1 MNTHDNDLLTSSDVD
16 RVELSRRRFLRNAL
30 VGTATVAA
38 SSLLLPTPAHAGGL
52 FAAPSAGDQ
61 KKVGQQAASEI
72 LKKYKEVHD
81 RRASHFQDIGGRL
94 VSALSDSDRQNWD
107 FKFHVLDSKEVN
119 AFALPGGPM
128 FLFTGLYS
136 QVSSDDALAAVTGH
150 EMTHVR
156 LQHWAKAYAKEQE
169 RELGIVALLTI
180 LRAGHTVET
189 LASLANSAISLKFS
203 RGEEQ
208 QADEGGLQNMID
220 AGYNPQGMIEL
231 FQVLQ
236 RISGNG
242 GGLGGDFLS
251 DHPLTSQRIKHAQQ
265 KIAALQSEY
274 RFPPLTPLNYNSLV
288 G

>member
-1 MNTHDNDLLTSSDVD
+1 MTRSDD
-16 RVELSRRRFLRNAL
+16 HLSIELSRRRFLRNAL
-30 VGTATVAA
+30 VGAASVAA
-38 SSLLLPTPAHAGGL
+38 TSLFLPAPAEAGGL
-52 FAAPSAGDQ
+52 FAAPSAADQ
-61 KKVGQQAASEI
+61 KKVGQQAAKDI

-81 RRASHFQDIGGRL
+81 RRATHFQEIGQRL
-94 VSALSDSDRQNWD
+94 VSALSASDRENWD
-107 FKFHVLDSKEVN
+107 FKFHVLDSKEIN

-156 LQHWAKAYAKEQE
+156 SQHWAKAYAKEQE
-169 RELGIVALLTI
+169 RELGIAALLTI
-180 LRAGHTVET
+180 LRAGHTVQT
-189 LASLANSAISLKFS
+189 LAGLANSAISLRFS

-242 GGLGGDFLS
+242 GGLGGAFLS
-251 DHPLTSQRIKHAQQ
+251 DHPLTSERIKHAQQ
-265 KIAALQSEY
+265 KIAALQSQY
-274 RFPPLTPLNYNSLV
+274 RFPALTPLSYNSLV